1 MATDK
6 SDVKKDS
13 WPEAFN
19 RVVNLIIITA
29 LLAIVLGFFFTFG
42 AILAVNIFN

>member
-1 MATDK
+1 MASDK
-6 SDVKKDS
+6 SDVKKETWS
-13 WPEAFN
+13 EAFN
-19 RVVNLIIITA
+19 KVVNLVIITA

>member
-1 MATDK
+1 MVTDK
-6 SDVKKDS
+6 TDVEKDT

-19 RVVNLIIITA
+19 KVVNLIIITA

-42 AILAVNIFN
+42 AILAISIFN

>member
-1 MATDK
+1 MINNE
-6 SDVKKDS
+6 SDIKKET

-19 RVVNLIIITA
+19 KVVNLIIITA

-42 AILAVNIFN
+42 AILAINIFN